1 MNKSTS
7 LFVCLLTSEQAWSR
21 SKHVLKLFVL
31 IGLISILQFMLQNF
45 SEKSQQQISSA
56 IKHAVKPAVVAE
68 WSKALSQ
75 IQVERM
81 P

>member
-1 MNKSTS
+1 MFPDLEWLYIGNASLPLKQMNNKPGSS
-7 LFVCLLTSEQAWSR
+7 LKAQP
-21 SKHVLKLFVL
+21 
-31 IGLISILQFMLQNF
+31 NF
-45 SEKSQQQISSA
+45 SNI
-56 IKHAVKPAVVAE
+56 IKQPILPAVVAE